1 MALTRKYLQ
10 SLGLE
15 DETVDKIITA
25 HTEVTSALKDER
37 DALKADAEKLTEV
50 QKELESAKKLIP
62 PEDGKNPWKVKYEA
76 IKEEFDSFKTEI
88 EVKKTAEAKT
98 KAIKA
103 MLKEIGISDK
113 RIDAVAK
120 VTDIDSIEIDS
131 EGHIKDSD
139 TLKES
144 LKTEWS
150 DFIPSESVKGADT
163 PNPPTNTPTPTMTRK
178 EIMSIKDTTERQKAI
193 QDNHQLFGF

>member
-10 SLGLE
+10 SLGID
-15 DETVDKIITA
+15 DENVEKIISA

-37 DALKADAEKLTEV
+37 DGYKATADKLTEV
-50 QKELESAKKLIP
+50 QKELDEFKKNA

-76 IKEEFDSFKTEI
+76 MKEEFDSFKSEI
-88 EVKKTAEAKT
+88 ETKQIAETKT

-103 MLKEIGISDK
+103 MLKEIGISEK

-120 VTDIDSIEIDS
+120 VTDLDKIEIDS
-131 EGHIKDSD
+131 DGKIKDSD
-139 TLKES
+139 TVKETF
-144 LKTEWS
+144 KNEWS
-150 DFIPSESVKGADT
+150 DFIPTEQVKGADT
-163 PNPPTNTPTPTMTRK
+163 PNPPTNVPQPAMTK
-178 EIMSIKDTTERQKAI
+178 KDILAIKDTTERQKAI

>member
-37 DALKADAEKLTEV
+37 DAYKADAEKLTEV
-50 QKELESAKKLIP
+50 QKELESTKKMI
-62 PEDGKNPWKVKYEA
+62 PEDGKNPWKVKYDA
-76 IKEEFDSFKTEI
+76 IKEEFDSYKTEI
-88 EVKKTAEAKT
+88 EVKQTAESKI

-120 VTDIDSIEIDS
+120 VTDLDSIEIDKD
-131 EGHIKDSD
+131 GNIKDSD
-139 TLKES
+139 SVKES
-144 LKTEWS
+144 FKNEWS

-163 PNPPTNTPTPTMTRK
+163 PNPPTNTESPTMTRK

-193 QDNHQLFGF
+193 ADNHQLFGY

>member
-15 DETVDKIITA
+15 DDTVDKIISA

-37 DALKADAEKLTEV
+37 DAYKADAEKLTEV
-50 QKELESAKKLIP
+50 QKELDSTKKLI
-62 PEDGKNPWKVKYEA
+62 PEDGKNPWKVKYDA
-76 IKEEFDSFKTEI
+76 IKEEFDSYKTEI
-88 EVKKTAEAKT
+88 EVKQTAEQKI

-103 MLKEIGISDK
+103 MLKEIGISEK

-120 VTDIDSIEIDS
+120 VTNIDSIEIDS
-131 EGHIKDSD
+131 DGHIKDSD

-144 LKTEWS
+144 LKNEWS

-163 PNPPTNTPTPTMTRK
+163 PNPPTNTSSPKMTRK

-193 QDNHQLFGF
+193 ADNHQLFGY